1 MTTDQLD
8 VLLSL
13 ICAPDV
19 RSILT
24 NRPPRI
30 EDERKARIAVRDAL
44 LDLRAGRKLD
54 AGERIVAIHLI
65 GKRDGW
71 SLAFAAVSIS
81 LASAN
86 QTATVET
93 PAGVQA
99 QPTQGA

>member
-8 VLLSL
+8 ALLSL

-24 NRPPRI
+24 HRPPRL

-44 LDLRAGRKLD
+44 LELRAGRKLD
-54 AGERIVAIHLI
+54 AGERIVAIHGI

-71 SLAFAAVSIS
+71 SLAFASIS
-81 LASAN
+81 LASAS
-86 QTATVET
+86 QATTVET

-99 QPTQGA
+99 PTNQGA

>member
-1 MTTDQLD
+1 LTTDQLD
-8 VLLSL
+8 ALLSL

-24 NRPPRI
+24 HRPPRL

-44 LDLRAGRKLD
+44 LELRAGRKLD
-54 AGERIVAIHLI
+54 AGERIVAIHGI

-71 SLAFAAVSIS
+71 PFTPRSIS
-81 LASAN
+81 LASAS
-86 QTATVET
+86 QATTVET

-99 QPTQGA
+99 PTNQGA

>member
-8 VLLSL
+8 ALLGL

-24 NRPPRI
+24 NRPPRL

-44 LDLRAGRKLD
+44 LELRAGRKLD
-54 AGERIVAIHLI
+54 AGQRIVAIHGI
-65 GKRDGW
+65 GRRGGW
-71 SLAFAAVSIS
+71 PSGSRSIS
-81 LASAN
+81 LASAS
-86 QTATVET
+86 QATTVET

-99 QPTQGA
+99 PTNQGA